1 MSQFGGKVVLVTGG
15 TSGIGEATAKAF
27 ARHGAKVVVSGR
39 REREGLAVVEA
50 ISSAG
55 GTAHF
60 VRADVAAEADVKRL
74 VAETVAKFGRL
85 DVAFNN
91 AGVELTGPVTD
102 ATPEAYRKVFDVN
115 VLGVLLS
122 MKYELP
128 ELVKAGGGVVVN
140 TSSVAGHRGMA
151 GAGVYVASKHAV
163 EGLTKAAAL
172 EYATQKVRVFAVAPA
187 VIDTAMFD
195 RFSGGGLGTDMG
207 KQMAAMHPVGRAGQ
221 VDEVAAA
228 VLFLASDASSFMTGH
243 SLPVDGGWLAK

>member
-1 MSQFGGKVVLVTGG
+1 MAQFSGKVVLVTGG

-27 ARHGAKVVVSGR
+27 AKHGAKVVLSGR
-39 REREGLAVVEA
+39 REKEGLAVAEA
-50 ISSAG
+50 ITSAG

-60 VRADVAAEADVKRL
+60 VKADVAAEADVKRL
-74 VAETVAKFGRL
+74 VADTVAKYGRL

-91 AGVELTGPVTD
+91 AGVEATAPTTD
-102 ATPEAYRKVFDVN
+102 ATADQYRKVFDIN

-128 ELVKAGGGVVVN
+128 ELEKTGGVVVN
-140 TSSVAGHRGMA
+140 TSSIAGHRGMP

-163 EGLTKAAAL
+163 EGLTKTAAL
-172 EYATQKVRVFAVAPA
+172 EYAARGVRVFAVAPA

-195 RFSGGGLGTDMG
+195 RFAGGVGSEQG
-207 KQMAAMHPVGRAGQ
+207 KQMAAMHPVGRAGKPA
-221 VDEVAAA
+221 EVAAA
-228 VLFLASDASSFMTGH
+228 VLFLASDAASFMTGH